1 MVMDHT
7 GVTRHVFDANDAEA
21 LAKAEERFTD
31 SKGHLLAHSTTT
43 CLIFGAPSD
52 RGMAYQIQRYPA
64 ELIDVVRLT
73 AGERVVIR
81 PVLPQDRQLMNAF
94 FHDLSADARC
104 SRFMHPVSELSS
116 ELLRQFTQVDYA
128 NHVAL
133 VAEVFVDGCE
143 VVIGEARYARAAD
156 ASSAEFA
163 VSVADSWQ
171 GNGLAKLL
179 LGRLERFASE
189 AGVRQIT
196 AQTFASNKKMLA
208 VAAKAGFKISASLGA
223 PGVMRLVKRL
233 APLQQR
239 PK

>member
-1 MVMDHT
+1 
-7 GVTRHVFDANDAEA
+7 
-21 LAKAEERFTD
+21 
-31 SKGHLLAHSTTT
+31 
-43 CLIFGAPSD
+43 
-52 RGMAYQIQRYPA
+52 
-64 ELIDVVRLT
+64 LIDVVRLT

-171 GNGLAKLL
+171 GNGLAKLF

-196 AQTFASNKKMLA
+196 AETFASNKRMLA

-223 PGVMRLVKRL
+223 PGVMRLEKRL
-233 APLQQR
+233 ASLQQR

>member
-1 MVMDHT
+1 
-7 GVTRHVFDANDAEA
+7 
-21 LAKAEERFTD
+21 
-31 SKGHLLAHSTTT
+31 
-43 CLIFGAPSD
+43 
-52 RGMAYQIQRYPA
+52 MAYQIQRYPA

-81 PVLPQDRQLMNAF
+81 PVLPQDRELLNAF
-94 FHDLSADARC
+94 FHSLSADARC

-116 ELLRQFTQVDYA
+116 ELLRQFTHVDYA

-223 PGVMRLVKRL
+223 PGVMRLEKRL
-233 APLQQR
+233 APLQQS

>member
-1 MVMDHT
+1 M
-7 GVTRHVFDANDAEA
+7 
-21 LAKAEERFTD
+21 
-31 SKGHLLAHSTTT
+31 
-43 CLIFGAPSD
+43 
-52 RGMAYQIQRYPA
+52 
-64 ELIDVVRLT
+64 
-73 AGERVVIR
+73 
-81 PVLPQDRQLMNAF
+81 
-94 FHDLSADARC
+94 
-104 SRFMHPVSELSS
+104 
-116 ELLRQFTQVDYA
+116 DYA

-143 VVIGEARYARAAD
+143 VVIAEARYARAAD

-179 LGRLERFASE
+179 LGSLERFASE

>member
-1 MVMDHT
+1 
-7 GVTRHVFDANDAEA
+7 
-21 LAKAEERFTD
+21 
-31 SKGHLLAHSTTT
+31 
-43 CLIFGAPSD
+43 
-52 RGMAYQIQRYPA
+52 MAYQIQRYPA

-73 AGERVVIR
+73 DGERVVIR
-81 PVLPQDRQLMNAF
+81 PVLPQDLELLNAF
-94 FHDLSADARC
+94 FHGLSADARC

-116 ELLRQFTQVDYA
+116 ELLRQFTHVDYA

-179 LGRLERFASE
+179 LGRLEHFASE

-196 AQTFASNKKMLA
+196 AQTFASNERMLA

-223 PGVMRLVKRL
+223 PGVMRLEKRL
-233 APLQQR
+233 APRQQS

>member
-1 MVMDHT
+1 
-7 GVTRHVFDANDAEA
+7 
-21 LAKAEERFTD
+21 
-31 SKGHLLAHSTTT
+31 
-43 CLIFGAPSD
+43 
-52 RGMAYQIQRYPA
+52 MAYQIQRYPA

-81 PVLPQDRQLMNAF
+81 PVLPQDRELLNAF
-94 FHDLSADARC
+94 FHGLSADARC

-116 ELLRQFTQVDYA
+116 ELLQQFTQVDYA

-179 LGRLERFASE
+179 LGRLARFASD
-189 AGVRQIT
+189 GLCQIT
-196 AQTFASNKKMLA
+196 AETFASNKRMLA
-208 VAAKAGFKISASLGA
+208 LAAKADFKISASLGA
-223 PGVMRLVKRL
+223 PGVVRLEKRL

>member
-1 MVMDHT
+1 
-7 GVTRHVFDANDAEA
+7 
-21 LAKAEERFTD
+21 
-31 SKGHLLAHSTTT
+31 
-43 CLIFGAPSD
+43 
-52 RGMAYQIQRYPA
+52 MAYQIQRYPA

-73 AGERVVIR
+73 DRERVVIR
-81 PVLPQDRQLMNAF
+81 PVLPQDRELLNAF
-94 FHDLSADARC
+94 FHGLSADARC

-133 VAEVFVDGCE
+133 VAEVLVGCCE
-143 VVIGEARYARAAD
+143 VVIGEARYARAADD

-179 LGRLERFASE
+179 LGRLERFASK

-196 AQTFASNKKMLA
+196 AETFASNKRMLA

-223 PGVMRLVKRL
+223 PGVVRLEKRL

>member
-1 MVMDHT
+1 
-7 GVTRHVFDANDAEA
+7 
-21 LAKAEERFTD
+21 
-31 SKGHLLAHSTTT
+31 
-43 CLIFGAPSD
+43 
-52 RGMAYQIQRYPA
+52 MAYQIQRYPA

-81 PVLPQDRQLMNAF
+81 PVLPQDRELLNAF
-94 FHDLSADARC
+94 FHSLSADARC

-223 PGVMRLVKRL
+223 PGVMRLEKRL